1 MKAACMAVFF
11 VAEAAVLI
19 FRSSG
24 RSVHPARVI
33 AATAITITIAI
44 AITVHVANISLFL
57 SFPVF

>member
-11 VAEAAVLI
+11 VAESAALI

-24 RSVHPARVI
+24 RSIQPAHGI